1 MRCVG
6 LGASMGQGPR
16 KEQTHS
22 IATLLL
28 ALVFAHRVFA
38 HRSLRIASRAS
49 RGYATVRGYAMAARG
64 AGRQAGYDAA
74 RGVVIGKPKIK
85 LHYLEE
91 ASHATRDACQA
102 QY

>member
-1 MRCVG
+1 
-6 LGASMGQGPR
+6 MGQGPR